1 MLFINFVPAI
11 EVIFLNRNDSTEK
24 RYFKQVCK
32 SPEKLLGEEDFGAFL
47 YALHGGYYS
56 FFAKKLRIAFTTES
70 VFCA

>member
-32 SPEKLLGEEDFGAFL
+32 SPEKLLGEEDFGAF
-47 YALHGGYYS
+47 
-56 FFAKKLRIAFTTES
+56 FICFARWLLF
-70 VFCA
+70 VFC